1 MNCPKCLKKTTVTTT
16 RTPAK
21 PGKGNDV
28 HKGNDLVGW
37 YTPDFVVRS
46 RACNHCGNKFRTIE
60 MSFDDVSAMLEEANK
75 GHGRQVWDKNA
86 CDK

>member
-28 HKGNDLVGW
+28 H
-37 YTPDFVVRS
+37 
-46 RACNHCGNKFRTIE
+46 
-60 MSFDDVSAMLEEANK
+60 VSAMLEEANK

-86 CDK
+86 GDK